1 MRTMLIATDAC
12 RASLA
17 NGVVAYGRRRPGYI
31 PSLAGKK
38 SRTKISYVQ
47 KNESISFNP
56 YLFYRNIVVFTV
68 TTRAFNLT

>member
-38 SRTKISYVQ
+38 SRTKNLVQ
-47 KNESISFNP
+47 KINNNNK
-56 YLFYRNIVVFTV
+56 Y
-68 TTRAFNLT
+68 